1 METREAIHF
10 NEKKA
15 VQFADE
21 IFQIINGGTLTLM
34 ISIGHRTGLFDS
46 MKEMKPAG
54 FETIADKANLHP
66 RYVKEWLG
74 AMVTGGIVEYD
85 EYSETYHLPV
95 EHAAYLTRSAGA
107 DNVGIFSQYVGIL
120 GSVEDDIIQC
130 FYEGG
135 GVPYE
140 KFHRFHEVMA
150 EDSGQSVLSS
160 IFDRILPLIPGIS
173 DKLEQGISV
182 LDIGCGSGRAIN
194 MLAEAFPN
202 SSFLG
207 LDLCEEPI
215 LKARKEADEKGNT
228 NTWFEIMDLTTY
240 SSDSKYDLITAFD
253 VIHDQARPDKVLKM
267 VHDALKE
274 DGVFLM
280 QDINGSSNLSEN
292 KNHPLGSMLYS
303 ISTMHCMTV
312 SLAQG
317 GMGLG
322 TMWGVDTAEKMLRE
336 AGFTRIEVHQLEH
349 DVQNAYFVIRK

>member
-1 METREAIHF
+1 METKEVIQFDKR
-10 NEKKA
+10 KA
-15 VQFADE
+15 DQFADE
-21 IFQIINGGTLTLM
+21 IFQIINGGTLSLM
-34 ISIGHRTGLFDS
+34 ISIGHRTGLFDT
-46 MKEMKPAG
+46 MKELKPAG
-54 FETIADKANLHP
+54 FETIAAKANLHP

-85 EYSETYHLPV
+85 ELSNTYHLPS
-95 EHAAYLTRSAGA
+95 EHAASLTRSAGA
-107 DNVGIFSQYVGIL
+107 NNIGVFSQYISVL
-120 GSVEDDIIQC
+120 GGVEDDIIKC

-140 KFHRFHEVMA
+140 KFHRFHDVMA

-160 IFDRILPLIPGIS
+160 IFDHILPLVPGLS
-173 DKLEQGISV
+173 GKLELGISV
-182 LDIGCGSGRAIN
+182 LDIGCGSGRAVN
-194 MLAEAFPN
+194 MLAEAFPK
-202 SSFLG
+202 STFLG
-207 LDLCEEPI
+207 LDLCEDPV
-215 LKARKEADEKGNT
+215 LKARKEAEEKGNI

-267 VHDALKE
+267 VYEALKD
-274 DGVFLM
+274 DGIFLM
-280 QDINGSSNLSEN
+280 QDIDGSSQLSEN
-292 KNHPLGSMLYS
+292 KNHPMGSMLYS

-322 TMWGVDTAEKMLRE
+322 TMWGVDTAEKMVRE
-336 AGFTRIEVHQLEH
+336 AGFNHVEIHRLKH

>member
-1 METREAIHF
+1 METKELIQF

-15 VQFADE
+15 EQFADKV
-21 IFQIINGGTLTLM
+21 FQIVNGGTLSLM
-34 ISIGHRTGLFDS
+34 ISIGHRTGLFDC
-46 MKEMKPAG
+46 MKDMKPAG
-54 FETIADKANLHP
+54 FEAIAAKANLHP

-85 EYSETYHLPV
+85 EFSDNYHLPA
-95 EHAAYLTRSAGA
+95 EHAASLTRSAGA
-107 DNVGIFSQYVGIL
+107 DNIGVFSQYISVL
-120 GSVEDDIIQC
+120 GSVEDDIIKC
-130 FYEGG
+130 FYKGG

-140 KFHRFHEVMA
+140 KYHRFHDVMA
-150 EDSGQSVLSS
+150 EDSALSVLSS
-160 IFDRILPLIPGIS
+160 IFDYILPLIPGIS
-173 DKLEQGISV
+173 KKLEQGISV
-182 LDIGCGSGRAIN
+182 LDIGCGSGRAVN
-194 MLAEAFPN
+194 MLAEAFPKSN
-202 SSFLG
+202 FLG

-215 LKARKEADEKGNT
+215 LKARKESDEKENT
-228 NTWFEIMDLTTY
+228 NTWFEVMDLTAYKSET
-240 SSDSKYDLITAFD
+240 KYDLITAFD

-267 VHDALKE
+267 VYETLKD

-280 QDINGSSNLSEN
+280 QDIDGSSNVSEN

-336 AGFTRIEVHQLEH
+336 AGFTKIEVYRLEH
-349 DVQNAYFVIRK
+349 DIQNAYFVVRK

>member
-1 METREAIHF
+1 METKEVSTY
-10 NEKKA
+10 NEKRA
-15 VQFADE
+15 AQFADD
-21 IFQIINGGTLTLM
+21 IFKIINGGTLSLM
-34 ISIGHRTGLFDS
+34 ISIGHRTGLFDA
-46 MKEMKPAG
+46 MKEMEPAG
-54 FETIADKANLHP
+54 FETIAGKANLYP

-74 AMVTGGIVEYD
+74 AMVTGNIVEYD
-85 EYSETYHLPV
+85 EDTDSYYLPA
-95 EHAAYLTRSAGA
+95 EHAASLTRSAGA
-107 DNVGIFSQYVGIL
+107 DNIGIFSQYISVL
-120 GSVEDDIIQC
+120 GGVEDEIIKC

-140 KFHRFHEVMA
+140 KFHRFHDVMA

-160 IFDRILPLIPGIS
+160 IFDHILPLVPNLS
-173 DKLEQGISV
+173 DNLKQGISV

-194 MLAEAFPN
+194 MLAEAFPK
-202 SSFLG
+202 SSFVG

-215 LKARKEADEKGNT
+215 FKARKEADEKGNI

-240 SSDSKYDLITAFD
+240 HSDTKYDLITAFD
-253 VIHDQARPDKVLKM
+253 VIHDQARPDKVLSM
-267 VHDALKE
+267 VYNTLKD

-280 QDINGSSNLSEN
+280 QDIDGSSNISKN

-336 AGFTRIEVHQLEH
+336 AGFTDINIHRLEH
-349 DVQNAYFVIRK
+349 DVQNAYFVVRK

>member
-1 METREAIHF
+1 LWQRQGS
-10 NEKKA
+10 KY
-15 VQFADE
+15 
-21 IFQIINGGTLTLM
+21 
-34 ISIGHRTGLFDS
+34 
-46 MKEMKPAG
+46 AG
-54 FETIADKANLHP
+54 
-66 RYVKEWLG
+66 
-74 AMVTGGIVEYD
+74 GGI
-85 EYSETYHLPV
+85 
-95 EHAAYLTRSAGA
+95 
-107 DNVGIFSQYVGIL
+107 SQ
-120 GSVEDDIIQC
+120 
-130 FYEGG
+130 
-135 GVPYE
+135 
-140 KFHRFHEVMA
+140 
-150 EDSGQSVLSS
+150 
-160 IFDRILPLIPGIS
+160 
-173 DKLEQGISV
+173 
-182 LDIGCGSGRAIN
+182 
-194 MLAEAFPN
+194 

-267 VHDALKE
+267 VMMHLKE

-280 QDINGSSNLSEN
+280 QDIDGSSNLSEN

-336 AGFTRIEVHQLEH
+336 AGFTKIKVHRLEH
-349 DVQNAYFVIRK
+349 DVQNAYFVKSKKIRRINKMKTKYFILLNLITNLNYGNIFLPGNNMQNTVICLHGEPVISWGAGNLVRQDLIFSPMIHRDFSPCIFC